1 MGYELYFETCNI
13 FLPSLRIPSVN
24 QGKFGKTSIRVR
36 FVAARAFYVILNVL
50 KIKSPYTY
58 IHYVSI
64 IKLEAR

>member
-36 FVAARAFYVILNVL
+36 FVATRFLCNFKRAENKILV
-50 KIKSPYTY
+50 Y
-58 IHYVSI
+58 IYI
-64 IKLEAR
+64 TPL